1 MKIIVTGASGF
12 VGQNLTKHMEDQK
25 LGEVQALSLRTRLP
39 QNLKGD
45 VLIHLAGKAHDIKDT
60 SDVSEYFYVN
70 EQLTKEIFDLFLQSD
85 VRDFIFMSSV
95 KAIADTVEGVLYED
109 SPEAPLTA
117 YGQSKYRAEQYL
129 LSKSLPAG
137 KRLLILR
144 PCMIHGP
151 GNKGNLNLLY
161 QLVNKGIPYP
171 LGAFNNQRSFLS
183 VDNLCFIIEKII
195 TQPLLP
201 GGIYQLADDQAL
213 STTELI
219 QIIGK
224 ASGKTPRIWNFPKNI
239 IKSFAKLGDRLHL
252 PLNTD
257 RLKKL
262 TDNYVI
268 SNAKIKDLINVTHMP
283 VSAEEGLTKTIKS
296 FCNR

>member
-25 LGEVQALSLRTRLP
+25 LGEVQALSLRTTLP
-39 QNLKGD
+39 PSLKGD
-45 VLIHLAGKAHDIKDT
+45 VLIHLAGKAHDVKNT
-60 SDVSEYFYVN
+60 SDASEYFYVN

-95 KAIADTVEGVLYED
+95 KAIADTVEGVLHED
-109 SPEAPLTA
+109 SPAAPLTA
-117 YGQSKYRAEQYL
+117 YGQSKYLAEQYL
-129 LSKSLPAG
+129 LSQPLPAG

-171 LGAFNNQRSFLS
+171 LGAYNNQRSFLS

-257 RLKKL
+257 RLEKL
-262 TDNYVI
+262 TDNYII
-268 SNAKIKDLINVTHMP
+268 SNAKIKDLINITHMP
-283 VSAEEGLTKTIKS
+283 VSAEAGLTKTIKS